1 MSDPLVERLVDIA
14 IQTAKR
20 IGYVFSPNEIKSV
33 LEYTERKLELN
44 RKGDDYL
51 PILFESELEDYARRT
66 AINIVGGMNYVRNLQ
81 TVAMCE

>member
-1 MSDPLVERLVDIA
+1 MSDTLVNELVDIA
-14 IQTAKR
+14 IKTSDR
-20 IGYVFSPNEIKSV
+20 IGYRFSKDEIKSV

-66 AINIVGGMNYVRNLQ
+66 AINILGGMNYVRNLQ